1 MSGSPFSS
9 NILLQDADALL
20 KEAGFATSRSELTGA
35 ELPSLLAEDRFFVL
49 AVVAAPTL
57 GDARRGE
64 PFAVSGLL
72 DRLTA
77 AEAGA
82 KRWDAY
88 VVLLAAEPIE
98 TAEQTREVVD
108 LQYNTRGVRR
118 IVATGVGDRE
128 SIRAALRPF
137 LPLPPTSP
145 GGLGNALDELVDQ
158 LILNGVPEDA
168 APRYVAA
175 FAQHGTLDDV

>member
-1 MSGSPFSS
+1 MSSARFSS
-9 NILLQDADALL
+9 NILLQDADVLL
-20 KEAGFATSRSELTGA
+20 KEAGFSTSLSFLSA
-35 ELPSLLAEDRFFVL
+35 SDLPCLLAEDRFFVV
-49 AVVAAPTL
+49 AVVAAETL
-57 GDARRGE
+57 DDARHGE

-98 TAEQTREVVD
+98 TAEQTRDVVD

-118 IVATGVGDRE
+118 IVATGVNDRE
-128 SIRAALRPF
+128 SLAVALRPF
-137 LPLPPTSP
+137 LPLPPRTV

-158 LILNGVPEDA
+158 LVLNGVPAEA

-175 FAQHGTLDDV
+175 FAQQGTLDDV